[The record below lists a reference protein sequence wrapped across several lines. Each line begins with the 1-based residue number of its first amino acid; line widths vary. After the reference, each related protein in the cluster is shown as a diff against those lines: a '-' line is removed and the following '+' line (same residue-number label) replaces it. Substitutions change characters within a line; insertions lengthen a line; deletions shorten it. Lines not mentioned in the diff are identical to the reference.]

1 MSRIDRMRV
10 GVRAD
15 AHHLAANV
23 PRRGDMSRIDRM
35 RVGVRADAQHPYEG
49 S

>member
-23 PRRGDMSRIDRM
+23 P
-35 RVGVRADAQHPYEG
+35 YEG
-49 S
+49 T